1 MICNLLVSLHLTNQV
16 PRHLTYNGCSLSR
29 MSGFRLFPV
38 RSPLLGKSL
47 LFSFPP
53 VTEMFH
59 FSGLAAINYVFI
71 YGQYEFIVS
80 SFPIRKSSDLSPLD
94 GSPRLIAACYALLRL
109 SVPRHSPYTLSILIH
124 KMHSYRNQ
132 NVKDLSSNQI
142 KRINSISKIFNL
154 SRAICV
160 LFFKEG

>member
-1 MICNLLVSLHLTNQV
+1 MICNLSASLHLANQV

-59 FSGLAAINYVFI
+59 FSGLATMN
-71 YGQYEFIVS
+71 YEFIHGRCGFAAS
-80 SFPIRKSSDLSPLD
+80 GFPIRKSSDLSLLD

-124 KMHSYRNQ
+124 KMHSYKNQ
-132 NVKDLSSNQI
+132 NVKDLS
-142 KRINSISKIFNL
+142 K
-154 SRAICV
+154 
-160 LFFKEG
+160 